1 MPRSTRTT
9 SSLAALRSSTARWTC
24 PPQNGNRVGLS
35 IGANGKIYGT
45 FDQIRVS
52 AGILPVDK
60 FMRHVKADT
69 GMLLILK

>member
-1 MPRSTRTT
+1 MPPLS
-9 SSLAALRSSTARWTC
+9 
-24 PPQNGNRVGLS
+24 GNRVGLS